1 MSLGVGPDLQGEVDA
16 ASDIAGKVMVEKGA
30 KIIASQIRGPAIIGA
45 HTIVQQSYIGP
56 YTSLGSDCIVRNSE
70 VEYSIICP
78 GAQILDATVRIER
91 SLLGREVT
99 IRRGH
104 ARPTTQKF
112 IIGDQSVIELV

>member
-1 MSLGVGPDLQGEVDA
+1 
-16 ASDIAGKVMVEKGA
+16 
-30 KIIASQIRGPAIIGA
+30 
-45 HTIVQQSYIGP
+45 
-56 YTSLGSDCIVRNSE
+56 

-78 GAQILDATVRIER
+78 GTQILDATVRIER